1 MSSTAELEP
10 LARYTELM
18 NELLPVKSQQLLIY
32 YYNHSLQQVHDVEG
46 DEQPSV
52 KDRQKLLCD
61 MRSVRDACWRDRMRA
76 ENQLFAAQ
84 QTVIALSSQLRM
96 AEEKLVSIED
106 LIGEVGMRMYKRGL
120 KSHPTMRWKH
130 QPPQPSTIGNNS
142 PQCMY
147 TF

>member
-1 MSSTAELEP
+1 MDGNSDNIVQSGPDVVVGVVSCCSSAEW
-10 LARYTELM
+10 
-18 NELLPVKSQQLLIY
+18 
-32 YYNHSLQQVHDVEG
+32 
-46 DEQPSV
+46 
-52 KDRQKLLCD
+52 
-61 MRSVRDACWRDRMRA
+61 RSGQHNACWQNHMRA

-84 QTVIALSSQLRM
+84 QTVIALSSQLHI
-96 AEEKLVSIED
+96 AEEKLVSIKD
-106 LIGEVGMRMYKRGL
+106 LIREVRTRMYKCGL